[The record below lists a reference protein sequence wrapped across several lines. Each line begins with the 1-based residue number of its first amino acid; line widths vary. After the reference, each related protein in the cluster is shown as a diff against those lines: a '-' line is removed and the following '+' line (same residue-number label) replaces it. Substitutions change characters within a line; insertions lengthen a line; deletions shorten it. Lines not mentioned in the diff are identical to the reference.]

1 MLVAPAPCGSL
12 LVTACAGL
20 PRDPVTPELVEK
32 ASVLDGAEVRY
43 WGDRS
48 PRNINALTAE
58 KWAQVRSNRPEL
70 LRTKRPLVSFLAISG
85 GGSDGAFGAGLL
97 VGWTARGYRPEFD
110 IVTGVSTGALTAP
123 FAFLGPRYDPA
134 LNAVYTTYSTNQL
147 VTKHPVRGL
156 LGGDALASNAPLA
169 GVIASYITPEF
180 LQEVAHEHARGRRLL
195 IGTTNLDAQRPVIW
209 DMGRIASSGDPR
221 ALELFR
227 NVLLASAAIPGLF
240 PPVYIEVNAEGQL
253 RQEMHVDGGTTN
265 QVFLLPTQINSGGM
279 DTKLGIRPIRRL
291 YIVRNGRIDPEFK
304 VVKAS
309 TLAIAGR
316 SISTLIKTQGIGD
329 LYQMYE
335 FAKRN
340 GVAYNLAYI
349 PGDFPDTSTEAFD
362 TVYMSKL
369 FDLGVQRGKDG
380 NAWKKTPP
388 RLGSPSS
395 RDRRQIRGSLSPS
408 FLGSSSS
415 WC

>member
-1 MLVAPAPCGSL
+1 MGWLRSRCWWVPLLAAL

-20 PRDPVTPELVEK
+20 PREAVAPELVEK
-32 ASVLDGAEVRY
+32 ASVLDGTQVRY

-48 PRNINALTAE
+48 PPNINALTAE
-58 KWAQVRSNRPEL
+58 KWAQVRSSRPEL
-70 LRTKRPLVSFLAISG
+70 LRAKRPVVSFLAISG

-97 VGWTARGYRPEFD
+97 VGWTARGDRPEFD

-134 LNAVYTTYSTNQL
+134 LKAVYTTYSTDQL

-221 ALELFR
+221 ALQLFR

-340 GVAYNLAYI
+340 GAAYNLAYI
-349 PGDFPDTSTEAFD
+349 PGTFPDTSTEAFD

-369 FDLGVQRGKDG
+369 FDLGVQLGKNG
-380 NAWKKTPP
+380 SAWKKAPP
-388 RLGSPSS
+388 RLDSPS
-395 RDRRQIRGSLSPS
+395 
-408 FLGSSSS
+408 
-415 WC
+415 